1 MKKNEKTKCYDTKE
15 NTYRRSEYH
24 IHHSNL
30 GDFADQ
36 FRQNCKAK
44 QAKLLT
50 NLGEISFCYVA

>member
-36 FRQNCKAK
+36 FRPNCKAK
-44 QAKLLT
+44 SPVLVGNSGQIVRL
-50 NLGEISFCYVA
+50 